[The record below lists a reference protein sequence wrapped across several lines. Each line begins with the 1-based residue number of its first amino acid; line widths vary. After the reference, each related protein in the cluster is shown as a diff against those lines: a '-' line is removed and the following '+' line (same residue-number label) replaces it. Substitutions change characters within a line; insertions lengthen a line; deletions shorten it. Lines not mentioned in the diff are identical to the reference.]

1 MDVGRAEQRSIVAKV
16 RVYELAK
23 EFGVESKAVMAELEK
38 MGEFVRSAS
47 STIEAP
53 VVRRLKEAFSGD
65 SAKSGRQGQRSADA
79 RPAPPSGRRDQGGPG
94 DGRRGDRV
102 PQRGPGG
109 VGDGPGGVGD
119 GPVGQVPPAAS
130 PAAGTAPAGTP
141 ATAPSG
147 APSATPGTPGVTPGT
162 APGAARPTPR
172 PAP

>member
-1 MDVGRAEQRSIVAKV
+1 MARWRAEQRSIVAKV

-23 EFGVESKAVMAELEK
+23 EFGVESKAVMAELEN

-79 RPAPPSGRRDQGGPG
+79 RPAPPPARRDQGGPG
-94 DGRRGDRV
+94 DGRRGDRA

-109 VGDGPGGVGD
+109 

-130 PAAGTAPAGTP
+130 PAAGSAPGGALSAQAGTRSR
-141 ATAPSG
+141 T
-147 APSATPGTPGVTPGT
+147 
-162 APGAARPTPR
+162 
-172 PAP
+172 